1 VSTGSG
7 LQRYT
12 IMVAEDFGD
21 TRQLLRKMLE
31 SYGYQVVEAADG
43 QEAVE
48 LVWQQCPDLILMDL
62 NMPLL
67 DGLAATEQIRQ
78 CKEVC
83 KDVTILAITAH
94 DTYGMK
100 EAALEAGCDG
110 YLTKPIDFDHL
121 RTIIDRILVS
131 QYKPTE
137 GATQL

>member
-1 VSTGSG
+1 MSPEVR
-7 LQRYT
+7 LRRYS
-12 IMVAEDFGD
+12 IMVAEDFDD
-21 TRQLLRKMLE
+21 TRKMLRRMLE
-31 SYGYQVVEAADG
+31 NSGYQVVEATNG

-48 LVWQQCPDLILMDL
+48 LVWEQCPDLILMDL

-83 KDVTILAITAH
+83 KNVTILAITAH

-121 RTIIDRILVS
+121 QKIIDRILIS
-131 QYKPTE
+131 Q
-137 GATQL
+137 